1 MTQILLTIAIPAYN
15 RPDWFKRAL
24 LSILSTPLAEQKFI
38 EIVVSDDST
47 IADCRLI
54 FEEQIKVWSGA
65 YQYQSNAPNSGMA
78 GNWNE
83 CIRRASGQYILIL
96 HDDDYLEPRASL
108 KILDSLRQYSQYSVL
123 LFGVNVVNSQ
133 GRILKRQHFKQNHY
147 LDRLEAL
154 ERVLTNS
161 SFVRFPGIVIR
172 KFGFEKVG
180 YFDETIGG
188 IADVHL
194 WVRLFYEYGVVCSSS
209 VTANYTVHSEALTM
223 GMFNQIVVDQIID
236 LFDWIE
242 LQGWLP
248 NAILKKCKIDY
259 LYQFIL
265 AGTFRYLRRMKFR
278 KAKSVFVLFEYCN
291 LKQKSYIFRWNI
303 IRIIFEIILM
313 AK

>member
-1 MTQILLTIAIPAYN
+1 M
-15 RPDWFKRAL
+15 

-65 YQYQSNAPNSGMA
+65 YQYQSNAPSLGMA

-147 LDRLEAL
+147 LDHLGAL

-172 KFGFEKVG
+172 KIGFEKVG

-194 WVRLFYEYGVVCSSS
+194 WVRLFYEYGVMCSSS

-223 GMFNQIVVDQIID
+223 GMFNESVVDNIIE
-236 LFDWIE
+236 LFDWVR
-242 LQGWLP
+242 LQNWLP
-248 NAILKKCKIDY
+248 SQSVEECRINY
-259 LYQFIL
+259 LHQFIL
-265 AGTFRYLRRMKFR
+265 GSTFRYLRQLKF
-278 KAKSVFVLFEYCN
+278 KQAQTVFKLFEYCN
-291 LKQKSYIFRWNI
+291 LCQQSKILKWRSFRI
-303 IRIIFEIILM
+303 LFQIILG
-313 AK
+313 

>member
-1 MTQILLTIAIPAYN
+1 MIEVLLTIAIPAYN
-15 RPDWFKRAL
+15 RPDWFQRAL

-65 YQYQSNAPNSGMA
+65 YQYQSNAPSLGMA

-147 LDRLEAL
+147 LDHLGAL

-172 KFGFEKVG
+172 KIGFEKVG

-242 LQGWLP
+242 LQSWLEL
-248 NAILKKCKIDY
+248 NILIECRDNY
-259 LYQFIL
+259 LHQFIL
-265 AGTFRYLRRMKFR
+265 AGTFRHLRRFKFKR
-278 KAKSVFVLFEYCN
+278 ARE
-291 LKQKSYIFRWNI
+291 IFRLFKHYDLSQNI
-303 IRIIFEIILM
+303 ILLRWKLLRFFLQIIIWN
-313 AK
+313 